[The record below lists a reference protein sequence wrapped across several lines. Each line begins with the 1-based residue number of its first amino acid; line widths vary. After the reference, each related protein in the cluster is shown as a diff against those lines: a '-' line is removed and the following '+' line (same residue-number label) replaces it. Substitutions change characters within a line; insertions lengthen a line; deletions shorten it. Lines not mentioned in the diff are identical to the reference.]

1 MAAQRGHTKSGGR
14 RKGTPNRATAEIK
27 AAFQK
32 HGDDLV
38 DALLKLTK
46 SDDERV
52 RLGAIQAA
60 LDRGWGKAAQTVDLG
75 VEVAIT
81 RIERSIVDPQ
91 ALGAPLVSIAPTNG
105 TGGHPAEDGA
115 ERTPDGGAP
124 RASTLPTSAVRHRA
138 GLN

>member
-38 DALLKLTK
+38 DALLKRTK
-46 SDDERV
+46 GDGGRV

-60 LDRGWGKAAQTVDLG
+60 LDRGWGKPAQTVALG
-75 VEVAIT
+75 VEVQIT
-81 RIERSIVDPQ
+81 AIERRIID
-91 ALGAPLVSIAPTNG
+91 PLVIEHQTL
-105 TGGHPAEDGA
+105 
-115 ERTPDGGAP
+115 
-124 RASTLPTSAVRHRA
+124 STHSRRHSD
-138 GLN
+138 